1 MRRRLEP
8 VWRSQPV
15 SVPSDFADLH
25 LQGRELADFNLQIV
39 DDAIDV
45 GTPIVEDLG
54 GLLQGLDL
62 GGGRVMVGVDLTL

>member
-1 MRRRLEP
+1 MRRRLKP
-8 VWRSQPV
+8 VWRSRPT
-15 SVPSDFADLH
+15 SVPSYFADLH
-25 LQGRELADFNLQIV
+25 LQGRELTDFNLQIV